1 MSGPQSQEEDVII
14 SLGSTVEGK
23 IASAG
28 TVRVAGKVSGEI
40 SCQIL
45 VVLQGGM
52 VSGIVAAKEA
62 HVAGT
67 VGEEMKVENTLHI
80 DGTGIVGGK
89 CSYGTLEI
97 VKGGQLNG
105 QVSCLD
111 TKKANGKA
119 VEGGSAERAAVRPGQ
134 RAGDPFIESFGNG
147 EMRLPS

>member
-14 SLGSTVEGK
+14 SRGSTVEGK

-40 SCQIL
+40 SCQNL

-52 VSGIVAAKEA
+52 ISGIVAAKEA

-67 VGEEMKVENTLHI
+67 VGEEIKVENTLHI

-119 VEGGSAERAAVRPGQ
+119 AEGGSAEKSGARPGQ